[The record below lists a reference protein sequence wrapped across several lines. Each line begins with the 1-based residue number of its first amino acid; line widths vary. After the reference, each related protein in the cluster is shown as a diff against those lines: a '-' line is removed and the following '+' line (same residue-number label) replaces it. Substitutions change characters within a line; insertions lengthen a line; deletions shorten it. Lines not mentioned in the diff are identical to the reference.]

1 MSENQTPAQGFVEV
15 FVSKL
20 KEQSFT
26 IVIMLGVIWY
36 QGVMMEERVAYW
48 QKLYEEQKTYIQQT
62 DKEDRQDMQERIK
75 YLQDQQDKYM
85 QDALDELK
93 SKSK

>member
-1 MSENQTPAQGFVEV
+1 MAENQTPAQGFVEV

-62 DKEDRQDMQERIK
+62 DKEDRQNMQERIK

>member
-1 MSENQTPAQGFVEV
+1 MAENQTPTQGFIDV

-26 IVIMLGVIWY
+26 IVIMLAVIWY

-48 QKLYEEQKTYIQQT
+48 QKLYEAQKEYIQQT
-62 DKEDRQDMQERIK
+62 DKEDKQILLDRIK
-75 YLQDQQDKYM
+75 YLQEQQDKYV
-85 QDALDELK
+85 QDALDE